1 MKIGNVV
8 LKNKVI
14 IAPLAG
20 YTNQAYRKIMKEAG
34 AALTY
39 TEMISCKG
47 LIYSSDNT
55 WDLTKISDDE
65 RPVSLQL
72 FGGETEDLVK
82 AAILIDEK
90 TNCDIIDINMGCPV
104 RKVLKSHS
112 GSYLLHDVDLI
123 EDIVSSV
130 VKTVKKPVTVKIR
143 AGINHQ
149 KINVIQVAKA
159 IERAG
164 ASAIAVHGR
173 TQSDLYRGKVNL
185 DFIKMVK
192 DNVSIPVIGN
202 GDIKTIDDAV
212 FMLKYTNCDAIMI
225 GRGSLGNPWFIYN
238 LVSYFENKSEF
249 LEPTKEDR
257 INMVIKHYNLLKE
270 VKSEYIALLEIR
282 SIVAFYLKTITGVK
296 EYKQLLVNAKSENE
310 FFKILEKLREN

>member
-1 MKIGNVV
+1 
-8 LKNKVI
+8 
-14 IAPLAG
+14 
-20 YTNQAYRKIMKEAG
+20 
-34 AALTY
+34 
-39 TEMISCKG
+39 
-47 LIYSSDNT
+47 
-55 WDLTKISDDE
+55 
-65 RPVSLQL
+65 
-72 FGGETEDLVK
+72 
-82 AAILIDEK
+82 
-90 TNCDIIDINMGCPV
+90 
-104 RKVLKSHS
+104 
-112 GSYLLHDVDLI
+112 
-123 EDIVSSV
+123 
-130 VKTVKKPVTVKIR
+130 
-143 AGINHQ
+143 
-149 KINVIQVAKA
+149 
-159 IERAG
+159 
-164 ASAIAVHGR
+164 
-173 TQSDLYRGKVNL
+173 
-185 DFIKMVK
+185 MVK